1 MFSNRTI
8 NGLATIIAGGSP
20 NDPEKFFVYRTA
32 WKLTEF
38 FQDCGHDALF
48 DNGSRIPWT
57 ADQLRIVLADPA
69 PPNALPKRLAM
80 VIRDLMLPDDTME
93 DGNRERPEAC
103 AKLNRYL
110 RSEGFEAFYGDDEN
124 CYLKNVHTTV
134 ISNFDTGRRAMT
146 EKECEREKLLS
157 AYFDICSEDDL
168 IDKILT
174 PMFRQ
179 LGFQRISVPGHPNML
194 EFGKDMWMRYRLP
207 TGHSIFFA
215 VQVKKGTVDARGK
228 TRGENVNAAE
238 LLTQAQMALK
248 HPVHDPET
256 NRQVLVDHV
265 YLIAGGTITQP
276 ARMFIIGE
284 LDRESRRHIIFMDRV
299 EILDLFST
307 SVIPL
312 PDEALPKPKSG
323 SSSSNWLDDDVTF

>member
-1 MFSNRTI
+1 
-8 NGLATIIAGGSP
+8 
-20 NDPEKFFVYRTA
+20 
-32 WKLTEF
+32 
-38 FQDCGHDALF
+38 
-48 DNGSRIPWT
+48 
-57 ADQLRIVLADPA
+57 
-69 PPNALPKRLAM
+69 
-80 VIRDLMLPDDTME
+80 
-93 DGNRERPEAC
+93 
-103 AKLNRYL
+103 
-110 RSEGFEAFYGDDEN
+110 
-124 CYLKNVHTTV
+124 
-134 ISNFDTGRRAMT
+134 
-146 EKECEREKLLS
+146 
-157 AYFDICSEDDL
+157 
-168 IDKILT
+168 
-174 PMFRQ
+174 MFRQ

-284 LDRESRRHIIFMDRV
+284 LDRESRRHIIFMDRA

-307 SVIPL
+307 SVIPR
-312 PDEALPKPKSG
+312 PDEALPKLKPG
-323 SSSSNWLDDDVTF
+323 SSSSNWLDDGVTF